1 MLHAPPNTLLIT
13 FLLLPIAFLVLLLL
27 LLAFGTML
35 VPPSFFPRCRRPRC

>member
-1 MLHAPPNTLLIT
+1 MLHTLLNTLLIT

-35 VPPSFFPRCRRPRC
+35 VPLSFPPRCRRSRL

>member
-13 FLLLPIAFLVLLLL
+13 FFLLPLPFLVLLRL

-35 VPPSFFPRCRRPRC
+35 VPLSFSPRCRRSRF